1 MRFYYIVA
9 IIIIVTILPYV
20 TLHYGRPAIAALKSF
35 AEPRGSTADNTKSIG
50 SNLTLQEVEE
60 LLQEHN
66 KARAEVGVGPLHW
79 SKQLAIYAVEWADH
93 LAATK
98 CRMQHRSESGQWKQE
113 HGENLFMGTAG
124 YYGVAD
130 AVKAWV
136 SEKKYYK
143 GGTLTASDQRGT
155 SGNWHA
161 SGHYTQVVW
170 GDTKQLGCAKVEC
183 KGNIIVVCN
192 YDPPGNVLGQK
203 PY

>member
-1 MRFYYIVA
+1 M
-9 IIIIVTILPYV
+9 
-20 TLHYGRPAIAALKSF
+20 
-35 AEPRGSTADNTKSIG
+35 
-50 SNLTLQEVEE
+50 QEVEE

-79 SKQLAIYAVEWADH
+79 SKQLAIYAEEWADH

-98 CRMQHRSESGQWKQE
+98 CRMQHRPQSGQWKQE
-113 HGENLFMGTAG
+113 YGENLFMGTAG
-124 YYGVAD
+124 YYGAAD

-143 GGTLTASDQRGT
+143 GGTLTSF
-155 SGNWHA
+155 NWRA

-170 GDTKQLGCAKVEC
+170 KDTKELGCAKVGC

-192 YDPPGNVLGQK
+192 YDPPGNFLGQK

>member
-35 AEPRGSTADNTKSIG
+35 AEPRESTADKTKSIG

-60 LLQEHN
+60 LLREHN

-79 SKQLAIYAVEWADH
+79 SKQLALYAEEWATH
-93 LAATK
+93 LVLTK
-98 CRMQHRSESGQWKQE
+98 CRLEHRPDSGTWQQV

-130 AVKAWV
+130 AVKEWV

-143 GGTLTASDQRGT
+143 GGTLTS
-155 SGNWHA
+155 SNWEA

-170 GDTKQLGCAKVEC
+170 KDTTQLGCAKVAC

-192 YDPPGNVLGQK
+192 YDPPGNFLGQK